1 MSAERIAT
9 MHRTD
14 SFAIEKE
21 LIDDLD
27 LENKT
32 IGSMLVY
39 AYRRGFQE
47 AKKMAYELAE
57 ESDKRNAVVVG
68 KLIGVINEIPEMYDI
83 VSINDLASR
92 CEDDGP
98 CFKRKVIVKHGADDI
113 QNVVVPGSND
123 IEKRFSED

>member
-57 ESDKRNAVVVG
+57 ESDKKNASVVS
-68 KLIGVINEIPEMYDI
+68 KLVGVINEFPEMYENISVDERARRYH
-83 VSINDLASR
+83 S
-92 CEDDGP
+92 DGP
-98 CFKRKVIVKHGADDI
+98 HFKREILEKHGADEI
-113 QNVVVPGSND
+113 QGIVVPDKKD
-123 IEKRFSED
+123 IEKYFSED